1 MAGVTSEHQVSAGC
15 AGLASGSV
23 LFPLRVWEPGHTTYG
38 PHMGGLGRG
47 GLRPGSGAKPRR
59 PAWFPTV
66 EPFEPSQVLTE
77 VERDAW
83 DRQAPH
89 AFRRRT
95 QTGATEYACVLLCR
109 NVVLE
114 RTLALDPD
122 QRGGRNHRGVMQRI
136 DAQLLRFDLARNGKP
151 HGELWDLAP
160 EPPSPL
166 ALLRSKRAA
175 VHAPRIT

>member
-1 MAGVTSEHQVSAGC
+1 
-15 AGLASGSV
+15 
-23 LFPLRVWEPGHTTYG
+23 
-38 PHMGGLGRG
+38 MGGLGRG

-59 PAWFPTV
+59 PAWCPPV

-83 DRQAPH
+83 DRLAPH

-95 QTGATEYACVLLCR
+95 LTKATEYAFVLLCR
-109 NVVLE
+109 SVVLE

-122 QRGGRNHRGVMQRI
+122 RRGGRNHRGVMQRI
-136 DAQLLRFDLARNGKP
+136 DAQLLRFDLAPNGKP
-151 HGELWDLAP
+151 HGEVWDLAP

-166 ALLRSKRAA
+166 ALLRSKRSEYPAS
-175 VHAPRIT
+175 RLT